1 MSASDSRK
9 SFLAKLTLCGVA
21 VLAAPGL
28 VWRRIG
34 AGRFSEPVASEGGA
48 VAAPIS
54 LKPDQRAVARETL

>member
-9 SFLAKLTLCGVA
+9 SFIAKITLCGVA

-34 AGRFSEPVASEGGA
+34 GAKAPASGSGA
-48 VAAPIS
+48 AAS
-54 LKPDQRAVARETL
+54 VVLKPDHRAVARESV